1 MLLIR
6 IIVKGHKVHVR
17 SFFFQTQVCQWTL
30 FDSKVPGRPGVTP
43 GTALAA
49 LASFCTHGFGALTA
63 EVVLRIAN

>member
-30 FDSKVPGRPGVTP
+30 FDSKVTGVTP
-43 GTALAA
+43 GTAIAA
-49 LASFCTHGFGALTA
+49 FASRSSRGFRALTA
-63 EVVLRIAN
+63 EVVLRVAY